1 MSNSHSV
8 LSLFFF
14 LCSDDD
20 EYCMVFICRV
30 PYSYRTTISSCVAA
44 DSDTVDEVADQ
55 IAEDVDT
62 LEDGNWID
70 IILDFL
76 GLIGVVLLVIV
87 LSVKKAS
94 TVAVPAVDS
103 RETAGEASARDAE
116 LPSRRFN
123 RRDTIFELPLEAVRV

>member
-1 MSNSHSV
+1 MFYPSFSSTR
-8 LSLFFF
+8 SA
-14 LCSDDD
+14 DD
-20 EYCMVFICRV
+20 EYCMVFIYRV

-44 DSDTVDEVADQ
+44 DSDLFVDEVADR
-55 IAEDVDT
+55 IADDVDT

-76 GLIGVVLLVIV
+76 GLIGVVALVIV

-94 TVAVPAVDS
+94 TVSVPAVDS
-103 RETAGEASARDAE
+103 RETSGEASARDAE